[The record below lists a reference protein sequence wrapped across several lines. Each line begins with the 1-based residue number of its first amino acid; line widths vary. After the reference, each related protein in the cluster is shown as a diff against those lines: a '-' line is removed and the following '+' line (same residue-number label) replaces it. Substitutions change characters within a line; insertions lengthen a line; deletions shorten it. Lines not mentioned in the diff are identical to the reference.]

1 MNDQYQDN
9 HQLFLFYLQALLVSA
24 LVAVAAGAPAGPLVA
39 APGYAA
45 PDLAEPPVYAY
56 NYGVNDDYSGA
67 NFQQSE
73 SRDGYT
79 TSGSYSVALPD
90 GRTQTVTYSDNG
102 DGIVQDVTY
111 DGVPQYGPTVVK
123 TAGPIVK
130 AVARPV
136 AVAPVVSR
144 PLAVARPVA
153 VARPIAVA
161 RPVAVAPVV
170 SRPLSVARPLA
181 VSRPLVKT
189 VGAPL
194 IG

>member
-1 MNDQYQDN
+1 MLPLDQ
-9 HQLFLFYLQALLVSA
+9 LIKTLQQTLTTNMKAFVVAA
-24 LVAVAAGAPAGPLVA
+24 LVAVAAGAPTGPLVA
-39 APGYAA
+39 APGYASS
-45 PDLAEPPVYAY
+45 DLAEPPVYSY
-56 NYGVNDDYSGA
+56 TYGVNDDYSGA

-73 SRDGYT
+73 SRDGYS

-153 VARPIAVA
+153 VA
-161 RPVAVAPVV
+161 PVV
-170 SRPLSVARPLA
+170 RRPLSVARPLT